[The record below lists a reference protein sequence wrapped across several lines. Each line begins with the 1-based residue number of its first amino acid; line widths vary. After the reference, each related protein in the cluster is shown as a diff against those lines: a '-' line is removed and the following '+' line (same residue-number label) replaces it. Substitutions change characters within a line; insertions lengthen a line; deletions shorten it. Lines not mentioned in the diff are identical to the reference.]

1 MPTYITRNIQDYPTE
16 FYRCPANPE
25 GFEFQCMFSC
35 ANFFKTNAEC
45 ISHMKKCCNDEDIE
59 YGDDVE
65 LKVNDMH
72 RNHVAKSNTIKY
84 YILTNELQSFSHL
97 TPMSIRERIQ
107 EKLTENGFVM
117 ETFYMNTTSFSIYK
131 FFVEISED
139 EKNEFLD
146 R

>member
-1 MPTYITRNIQDYPTE
+1 
-16 FYRCPANPE
+16 
-25 GFEFQCMFSC
+25 
-35 ANFFKTNAEC
+35 
-45 ISHMKKCCNDEDIE
+45 MKKCCNDEDIE
-59 YGDDVE
+59 YGVDVE

-72 RNHVAKSNTIKY
+72 RNHVAKSNTIKH

-139 EKNEFLD
+139 EKNEFLNYC
-146 R
+146 RTQLR